1 MHRRNTIIAV
11 LLVFVA
17 LATGGTAA
25 YAYLRSPSGKNYSS
39 SLATTITIPPGSS
52 TEPQGFTTNS
62 LLTGTY
68 QYPINKTVTVGVNN
82 TIQWINNDSVDHTVT
97 AFIAPVGASM
107 FNSGL
112 IKPAG
117 TFSATL
123 TTPGIYKYTCAWHQ
137 WLAGQITV
145 KSK

>member
-11 LLVFVA
+11 LLVSVA
-17 LATGGTAA
+17 LATGTTAT
-25 YAYLRSPSGKNYSS
+25 YAYLHSPSGKNNSS
-39 SLATTITIPPGSS
+39 TLATVITIPPGSS
-52 TEPQGFTTNS
+52 TEPQGFNTNS

-68 QYPINKTVTVGVNN
+68 QYPINETVTLGVNN
-82 TIQWINNDSVDHTVT
+82 TIQWVNNDSVDHTVS
-97 AFIAPVGASM
+97 AFIAPGGASM

-117 TFSATL
+117 TFSVTL
-123 TTPGIYKYTCAWHQ
+123 TIPGIYKYTCAWHQ